1 MKQILKNIDKNSL
14 IGIYR
19 FKENDFIVGNIIKL
33 SDNYLFLNSCDIF
46 GKYNGIKIVDVN
58 IIDRLIIKS
67 DYIDNLNELRK
78 NQDNENKKIELYK
91 IKFVEDF
98 YKKIIDDKILLS
110 IYLEDESIETGYMK
124 KKTEDKFY
132 FDFVNDDMK
141 VISAE
146 IIKESYI
153 KRIKLL
159 EKIEDITKTDKE
171 NNIKKVV
178 MNTGEIYFGNVV
190 QTIGEYL
197 IFREKDEFSEDRQLS
212 IIKTDKIEEINEL
225 INFNNMKRIEIAN
238 LFKNI
243 DFFEMLKVSMEN
255 KLVISIDN
263 EDYEETKVGII
274 IEMKKHTLKLKRFDK
289 YRQFSE
295 ISIIPY
301 SEIQLLYVY
310 SYEAIEK

>member
-1 MKQILKNIDKNSL
+1 M
-14 IGIYR
+14 
-19 FKENDFIVGNIIKL
+19 IK
-33 SDNYLFLNSCDIF
+33 CCCQQ
-46 GKYNGIKIVDVN
+46 
-58 IIDRLIIKS
+58 
-67 DYIDNLNELRK
+67 E
-78 NQDNENKKIELYK
+78 
-91 IKFVEDF
+91 
-98 YKKIIDDKILLS
+98 
-110 IYLEDESIETGYMK
+110 LEDESIETGYMK

-132 FDFVNDDMK
+132 FDFINEDMK

-171 NNIKKVV
+171 NNIKKIV
-178 MNTGEIYFGNVV
+178 MNTGEICFGNIV

-197 IFREKDEFSEDRQLS
+197 IFRKKDEFRENRQIS
-212 IIKTDKIEEINEL
+212 IIKTDKIEEITEL
-225 INFNNMKRIEIAN
+225 ISFDNMKKTEIGN

-243 DFFEMLKVSMEN
+243 DFFEILKVSMEN

-274 IEMKKHTLKLKRFDK
+274 IEMKKDTLKLKRFDK

-310 SYEAIEK
+310 NYEVFE

>member
-1 MKQILKNIDKNSL
+1 M
-14 IGIYR
+14 
-19 FKENDFIVGNIIKL
+19 
-33 SDNYLFLNSCDIF
+33 
-46 GKYNGIKIVDVN
+46 
-58 IIDRLIIKS
+58 
-67 DYIDNLNELRK
+67 
-78 NQDNENKKIELYK
+78 
-91 IKFVEDF
+91 
-98 YKKIIDDKILLS
+98 
-110 IYLEDESIETGYMK
+110 EDESIETGYMK

-132 FDFVNDDMK
+132 FDFINEDMK

-171 NNIKKVV
+171 NNIKKIV
-178 MNTGEIYFGNVV
+178 MNTGEICFGNIV

-197 IFREKDEFSEDRQLS
+197 IFRKKDEFRENHQIS
-212 IIKTDKIEEINEL
+212 IIKTDKIEEITEL
-225 INFNNMKRIEIAN
+225 ISFDNMKKTEIGN

-243 DFFEMLKVSMEN
+243 DFFEILKVSMEN

-274 IEMKKHTLKLKRFDK
+274 IEMKKDTLKLKRFDK

-310 SYEAIEK
+310 NYEVFE